1 MNSPLKGIK
10 ILDLTRVL
18 AGPYC
23 TQLLGDLGAEIIK
36 VERPESGDDTR
47 GFAPPFLKDEN
58 GEETDLSAYYC
69 GANRNKKSITI
80 NLSEKDGQGLV
91 KKMLK
96 DCDILVENF
105 KTGTLKKYGLSYDDL
120 KEEFPRLIFCS
131 ITGFGQTGP
140 YALRPGYDGLI
151 QAMGGVM
158 GLTGDPDGEP
168 MKVGVPI
175 GDLMAGMF
183 ASVGILAAV
192 KHQVETG
199 KGQFIDIGM
208 LDTHVAW
215 LANQG
220 MNYLSTDKN
229 PQRLGNQHPNI
240 VPYQVMPT
248 SDGYIVLS
256 IGNDPTFERFCKLAN
271 EENLLEDERFKTNA
285 SRVSNREYVTEV
297 LNNVTKKRDS
307 ETWLKDLEKAK
318 IGCGPIN
325 NLSEVFKDPHVL
337 SREMIIEI
345 KHSKTGKKPLKLIA
359 NPIKMTE
366 TPVSYRHPPPLLGEH
381 TDEILT
387 QHLKLSVEDIKNLKD
402 KGIV

>member
-36 VERPESGDDTR
+36 VERPGSGDDTR

-58 GEETDLSAYYC
+58 DEETDLSAYYC

>member
-36 VERPESGDDTR
+36 VERPGSGDDTR

-58 GEETDLSAYYC
+58 DQETDLSAYYC

-387 QHLKLSVEDIKNLKD
+387 QHLKLSAEDIKNLKD

>member
-36 VERPESGDDTR
+36 VERPGSGDDTR

-58 GEETDLSAYYC
+58 DEETDLSAYYC

-80 NLSEKDGQGLV
+80 NLSEKDGQKLV

-120 KEEFPRLIFCS
+120 KGEFPRLIFCS

-140 YALRPGYDGLI
+140 YSLRPGYDGLI

-271 EENLLEDERFKTNA
+271 VENLLEDERFKTNA

-307 ETWLKDLEKAK
+307 ETWLNDLEEAK

-366 TPVSYRHPPPLLGEH
+366 TPVSYRYPPPLLGEH
-381 TDEILT
+381 TDEVLT

>member
-36 VERPESGDDTR
+36 VERPGSGDDTR

-58 GEETDLSAYYC
+58 DEETDLSAYYC

-80 NLSEKDGQGLV
+80 NLSEKDGQKLV

-120 KEEFPRLIFCS
+120 KGEFPRLIFCS

-140 YALRPGYDGLI
+140 YSLRPGYDGLI

-307 ETWLKDLEKAK
+307 ETWLNDLEEAK

-345 KHSKTGKKPLKLIA
+345 KHSKTGNKPLKLIA
-359 NPIKMTE
+359 NPIKMTK
-366 TPVSYRHPPPLLGEH
+366 TPVSYRYPPPLLGEH

>member
-10 ILDLTRVL
+10 ILYLTRVL

-36 VERPESGDDTR
+36 VERPGSGDDTR

-58 GEETDLSAYYC
+58 DQETDLSAYYC

-271 EENLLEDERFKTNA
+271 EESLLEDERFKTNA
-285 SRVSNREYVTEV
+285 SRVSNREYVTEDAKTAV
-297 LNNVTKKRDS
+297 DICTNLLNRTLANAVPKADRISTYPI
-307 ETWLKDLEKAK
+307 DL
-318 IGCGPIN
+318 
-325 NLSEVFKDPHVL
+325 
-337 SREMIIEI
+337 M
-345 KHSKTGKKPLKLIA
+345 
-359 NPIKMTE
+359 
-366 TPVSYRHPPPLLGEH
+366 VSG
-381 TDEILT
+381 
-387 QHLKLSVEDIKNLKD
+387 S
-402 KGIV
+402 

>member
-36 VERPESGDDTR
+36 IERPKSGDDTR

-80 NLSEKDGQGLV
+80 NLSEKDGQELV

-120 KEEFPRLIFCS
+120 KENFPRLIFCS

-140 YALRPGYDGLI
+140 YSLRPGYDGLI

-158 GLTGDPDGEP
+158 GLTGDPEGEP

-248 SDGYIVLS
+248 SDGFIVLS

-307 ETWLKDLEKAK
+307 KTWLKELEEAK

-325 NLSEVFKDPHVL
+325 NLSEVFNDPHVL

-366 TPVSYRHPPPLLGEH
+366 TPVSYRYPPPLLGEH

-387 QHLKLSVEDIKNLKD
+387 QHLKLTVEDIKNLKD

>member
-36 VERPESGDDTR
+36 VERPGSGDDTR

-58 GEETDLSAYYC
+58 DQETDLSAYYC

-105 KTGTLKKYGLSYDDL
+105 KTGSLKKYGLSYDDL

-271 EENLLEDERFKTNA
+271 EESLLEDERFKTNA

-307 ETWLKDLEKAK
+307 ETWLKDLEEAK

>member
-58 GEETDLSAYYC
+58 DEETDLSAYYC

-120 KEEFPRLIFCS
+120 KENFPRLIFCS

-140 YALRPGYDGLI
+140 YSLRPGYDGLI

-158 GLTGDPDGEP
+158 GLTGDPEGEP

-248 SDGYIVLS
+248 SDGFIVLS

-271 EENLLEDERFKTNA
+271 EEKLLEDERFKTNA

-307 ETWLKDLEKAK
+307 KTWLKELEEAK

-325 NLSEVFKDPHVL
+325 NLSEVFNDPHVL

-366 TPVSYRHPPPLLGEH
+366 TPVSYRYPPPLLGEH

-387 QHLKLSVEDIKNLKD
+387 QHLKLTIEDIKNLKD

>member
-1 MNSPLKGIK
+1 MNSPLKGLK
-10 ILDLTRVL
+10 VLDLTRVL

-23 TQLLGDLGAEIIK
+23 TQMLGDLGAEIIK
-36 VERPESGDDTR
+36 VERPGAGDDTR
-47 GFAPPFLKDEN
+47 GFAPPYLKDDN
-58 GEETDLSAYYC
+58 GDDTDLSAYYC
-69 GANRNKKSITI
+69 GANRNKRSITI
-80 NLSEKDGQGLV
+80 NLSEKEGQDIVRKL
-91 KKMLK
+91 LK
-96 DCDILVENF
+96 NSDILVENF
-105 KTGTLKKYGLSYDDL
+105 KTGTLAKYGLSYDDL

-140 YALRPGYDGLI
+140 YASRPGYDGLI

-158 GLTGDPDGEP
+158 ALTGEPNGEP

-192 KHQVETG
+192 RHQAETG

-229 PQRLGNQHPNI
+229 PERLGNQHPNI

-248 SDGYIVLS
+248 ADGYIVLS
-256 IGNDPTFERFCKLAN
+256 IGNDPTFQRFCELAG
-271 EENLLEDERFKTNA
+271 ETKLLEDDRFKTNA
-285 SRVSNREYVTEV
+285 SRVSNREHVTKV
-297 LNNVTKKRDS
+297 LNEITRRKTSNQWLS
-307 ETWLKDLEKAK
+307 ELEIAK

-325 NLSEVFKDPHVL
+325 NLSDVFNDPHVI
-337 SREMIIEI
+337 SREMVMEME
-345 KHSKTGKKPLKLIA
+345 HSKTGEKPLKLIS
-359 NPIKMTE
+359 NPIKMNE
-366 TPVSYRHPPPLLGEH
+366 TPVSYRYAPPLLGEH
-381 TDEILT
+381 TNEILKT
-387 QHLKLSVEDIKNLKD
+387 ELNLDEDQIKSLKD
-402 KGIV
+402 KKII

>member
-36 VERPESGDDTR
+36 VERPGSGDDTR
-47 GFAPPFLKDEN
+47 GFAPPFLKNEN

-80 NLSEKDGQGLV
+80 NLSEKDGQELV

-307 ETWLKDLEKAK
+307 ETWLKDLEKEK